1 MPKLTKPARWETSF
15 ATTVSPT
22 IYLRARWLACRV
34 LGRNSSASLSPS
46 DLTGAAIQRLDE
58 SGTRIPNGPSGPSRG
73 RIFALL
79 TLAMRSVVIE
89 RRRRRVVRARV
100 EADRARAAVASTGS
114 AEFETQAQCGVL
126 LVRLREISPRRADVF
141 ELRAVHGLSVAEAG
155 QCLGVCERTIESD
168 YRGARAWLQGEL
180 KRRGMDPATTN

>member
-1 MPKLTKPARWETSF
+1 MTQTPRGESSF
-15 ATTVSPT
+15 ITTVSPT
-22 IYLRARWLACRV
+22 IYLRARWLACKV
-34 LGRNSSASLSPS
+34 LSRSSSASLSPS
-46 DLTGAAIQRLDE
+46 DLTGAAIQRLNE
-58 SGTRIPNGPSGPSRG
+58 SGTRVPEGPHGPSRG

-100 EADRARAAVASTGS
+100 ESDRARAAGAATGN
-114 AEFETQAQCGVL
+114 AEPEAQAQCGML

-180 KRRGMDPATTN
+180 RRRSMDAATTN